1 MTTEGGAR
9 RLGLLQGILPRHGAR
24 LPTDVLAGITLAAL
38 GIPEVMGYARIAG
51 MPVVTG
57 LYTILVPIA
66 AFAIFGSSR
75 HLVVGADS
83 ATAAIMAAG
92 LSPLAVQ
99 GSPEYVALAGM
110 LALITAV
117 ILILARLVRLGF
129 LADFLSRTVLVGF
142 LTGVGIQVAL
152 RQIPEMLGV
161 PPATGDALHVAWS
174 ALTNLRAAQG
184 ATIAV
189 SAGVIVTIAVLRRF
203 ARKVPA
209 GLVAVVGA
217 IAAGY
222 FGDLTARGVAL
233 LGPVPGGLPS
243 LGLAHAG
250 LGHLH
255 ELGVTAAS
263 IFFVILAQSTA
274 TSRAYAARYEESD
287 DENADLVG
295 LGVANLAAG
304 LTGAFVVNGS
314 PTKTEIVDDAG
325 GRSQVAGLVTA
336 GVVLVVLLFLTGP
349 LAYLPEAALAS
360 VVFLI
365 GLKLVDVKGMRT
377 IRRMRV
383 DEFVVAMVTALVV
396 VVLGVEQGIVLAI
409 VLSLLAHVRHSYF
422 PHDTLL
428 VFQDRHLRWVPVDRH
443 QQALPGLAIYRFASS
458 LFYANA
464 NRFADEI
471 TDLVRTASPPLRWLC
486 IEGAAIADIDW
497 SAGLVLEQIHKM
509 LKDRGVHLV
518 ISGLTDDVR
527 TQLRRYGIERSM
539 GADALY
545 DSVQDVLE
553 SFEATPVVLEKPDG
567 DDRS

>member
-1 MTTEGGAR
+1 M
-9 RLGLLQGILPRHGAR
+9 
-24 LPTDVLAGITLAAL
+24 
-38 GIPEVMGYARIAG
+38 
-51 MPVVTG
+51 
-57 LYTILVPIA
+57 
-66 AFAIFGSSR
+66 
-75 HLVVGADS
+75 
-83 ATAAIMAAG
+83 
-92 LSPLAVQ
+92 
-99 GSPEYVALAGM
+99 
-110 LALITAV
+110 
-117 ILILARLVRLGF
+117 
-129 LADFLSRTVLVGF
+129 
-142 LTGVGIQVAL
+142 
-152 RQIPEMLGV
+152 
-161 PPATGDALHVAWS
+161 
-174 ALTNLRAAQG
+174 
-184 ATIAV
+184 
-189 SAGVIVTIAVLRRF
+189 LRRF

-222 FGDLTARGVAL
+222 FLDLATRGVAL

-263 IFFVILAQSTA
+263 IFFVILAQSAA

-377 IRRMRV
+377 IRRMRL

-443 QQALPGLAIYRFASS
+443 QQALPGSPSTGSRPASS
-458 LFYANA
+458 T
-464 NRFADEI
+464 R
-471 TDLVRTASPPLRWLC
+471 TRTASPTRSRTWCARPRRRC
-486 IEGAAIADIDW
+486 AG
-497 SAGLVLEQIHKM
+497 SASRAPPSPTSTGP
-509 LKDRGVHLV
+509 RG
-518 ISGLTDDVR
+518 SSSS
-527 TQLRRYGIERSM
+527 RS
-539 GADALY
+539 
-545 DSVQDVLE
+545 
-553 SFEATPVVLEKPDG
+553 T
-567 DDRS
+567 RC